1 MSLPQVDIL
10 VFAPHPDDEVIG
22 VGGVIQQALGAG
34 KKVLVVFA
42 TSGDAYPPAA
52 SALLKKP
59 IADLRPPDFVSLAAT
74 RQREAVAA
82 GAALGLSASSL
93 VFLGYPDG
101 SLADVYAN
109 ESRTPVESPTTGN
122 ASTYGPA
129 IADYHTLTHGRPA
142 SYARS
147 SAVADVVEIL
157 RESDPAA
164 VYVTD
169 RADTH
174 GDHAATFELVAMAA
188 AGIGYAGELLTF
200 VVHSGPN
207 ECWPWPNRATP
218 QSGFVQHQMDGIAYP
233 IGVHWPPPVRVP
245 LTTSQCAV
253 KLRAIAAHASQH
265 AIDGEYLES
274 FVKSEEVFWAG
285 QAR

>member
-1 MSLPQVDIL
+1 LPLPKVDIL
-10 VFAPHPDDEVIG
+10 VFAPHPDDEAIG
-22 VGGVIQQALGAG
+22 AGGAIQQALAAG
-34 KKVLVVFA
+34 KKVRVVFA

-59 IADLRPPDFVSLAAT
+59 IAELLPPDFISLAAT

-82 GAALGLSASSL
+82 GAALGLGASSL
-93 VFLGYPDG
+93 VFLGYPDAA
-101 SLADVYAN
+101 LADVCAN
-109 ESRTPVESPTTGN
+109 DSRSPVESPTTGK

-142 SYARS
+142 SYTRS

-157 RESDPAA
+157 RDSDPAT

-174 GDHAATFELVAMAA
+174 RDHAATFELVAEASA
-188 AGIGYAGELLTF
+188 SIGYAGELVTF

-207 ECWPWPNRATP
+207 ECWPWPKGATP
-218 QSGFVQHQMDGIAYP
+218 QSAFEQHDMNGTTYP
-233 IGVHWPPPVRVP
+233 IGVFWPPPIRVP
-245 LTTSQCAV
+245 VTSSECAV
-253 KLRAIAAHASQH
+253 KLRAIAAHASQY

-274 FVKSEEVFWAG
+274 FVKSEEVFW
-285 QAR
+285 RPR